1 MSLIT
6 LTNDQVKELKEREE
20 VVVEFSAPWC
30 GYCKRLAPV
39 LKQVAK
45 EYEGKIDFI
54 QVNIDDFE
62 ALSDEYGIETIPTLV
77 VMRKG
82 VAGEPLIAPQAKALI
97 TDWLKTEN
105 IQ

>member
-6 LTNDQVKELKEREE
+6 VTNDIIKELKDKEE
-20 VVVEFSAPWC
+20 VVVEFWAPWC

-45 EYEGKIDFI
+45 DVDIY
-54 QVNIDDFE
+54 QVNIDDLE
-62 ALSDEYGIETIPTLV
+62 AFSDEYGIETIPTLLV
-77 VMRKG
+77 LRKG
-82 VAGEPLIAPQAKALI
+82 VASNPLIAPQAKAVI
-97 TDWLKTEN
+97 TDWLKSEN